1 MEGLN
6 LSENLGKALVHSQN
20 LEKALCLSENLQK
33 VLGYSEN
40 MGMASDIVKKKKIKG
55 LIEPLRTCK
64 IF

>member
-40 MGMASDIVKKKKIKG
+40 MGMASDIVKKKKSKAS
-55 LIEPLRTCK
+55 
-64 IF
+64 